1 MSSSSASVP
10 IVNAISVDVEEHFQV
25 QALAGAYGREA
36 WDGCESRVDRN
47 TKTLLE
53 IFANANV
60 KGTFFTLG
68 WVAER
73 QPSIVREILAQGHE
87 IASHGYCHARV
98 DSQTPDAF
106 RADIRRTKKILE
118 DAGGVE
124 VRGYRAATFSVGPHT
139 PWAWPVLEEEGYR
152 YSSSVY
158 PVTRDFYAYPDAPR
172 TPFKPQGVEGLIEIP
187 IATVR
192 LGSKNY
198 PCGGGGYFRLLPYA
212 VSRAALRRINRRDGL
227 PAVFYIHPWEVDPH
241 QPRVKGLSAK
251 SRFRH
256 YLNLA
261 RTGERLRRLTRDF
274 HWGRMDHL
282 FLGRALKRAPAATRD
297 AAA

>member
-1 MSSSSASVP
+1 VP

-25 QALAGAYGREA
+25 QALCDAYGRES
-36 WDGCESRVDRN
+36 WDGCESRVERN
-47 TKTLLE
+47 TKALLE
-53 IFANANV
+53 IFAAANV

-73 QPSIVREILAQGHE
+73 QPGIVREIVAQGHE
-87 IASHGYCHARV
+87 IASHGYCHVRV
-98 DSQTPDAF
+98 DSQSPDDF

-118 DAGGVE
+118 DVGGVA
-124 VRGYRAATFSVGPHT
+124 VSGYRAATFSVGPHT
-139 PWAWPVLEEEGYR
+139 SWAWPVLEEEGYR

-158 PVTRDFYAYPDAPR
+158 PVTRDFYAYPNAPR
-172 TPFKPQGVEGLIEIP
+172 APFKPQGVDKLVEIP

-198 PCGGGGYFRLLPYA
+198 PCGGGGYFRLLPYS
-212 VSRAALRRINRRDGL
+212 VSRAALRRINRREGK
-227 PAVFYIHPWEVDPH
+227 PAVFYIHPWEVDPD
-241 QPRVKGLSAK
+241 QPRAKGITAK

-256 YLNLA
+256 YVNLA
-261 RTGERLRRLTRDF
+261 ETGARLRRLTRDF
-274 HWGRMDHL
+274 HWDRMDRI
-282 FLGRALKRAPAATRD
+282 FLEGASERAPATN

>member
-1 MSSSSASVP
+1 MPSASNSAP

-25 QALAGAYGREA
+25 QALCDAYSRET
-36 WDGCESRVDRN
+36 WDGCESRVERN
-47 TKTLLE
+47 TKALLE
-53 IFANANV
+53 IFAAANV

-73 QPSIVREILAQGHE
+73 RPAIVREIIAQGHE
-87 IASHGYCHARV
+87 IASHGYCHMRV
-98 DSQTPDAF
+98 DSQSPDEF
-106 RADIRRTKKILE
+106 RADIRRTKNILE
-118 DAGGVE
+118 DIGGVA

-139 PWAWPVLEEEGYR
+139 PWAWAVLEDEGYR

-172 TPFKPQGVEGLIEIP
+172 ALFKPQGADKLVEIP

-198 PCGGGGYFRLLPYA
+198 PCGGGGYFRLLPYSL
-212 VSRAALRRINRRDGL
+212 SRAALRRINRREGK
-227 PAVFYIHPWEVDPH
+227 PAVFYIHPWEVDPD
-241 QPRVKGLSAK
+241 QPRAKGISAK

-256 YLNLA
+256 YTNLA
-261 RTGERLRRLTRDF
+261 ETGARLRRLTRDF
-274 HWGRMDHL
+274 HWGRMDRI
-282 FLGRALKRAPAATRD
+282 FLDGASEQAPATN

>member
-1 MSSSSASVP
+1 MPSSSSP

-25 QALAGAYGREA
+25 QALCGAYGRDT
-36 WDGCESRVDRN
+36 WDGCESRVERN
-47 TKTLLE
+47 TKALLE
-53 IFANANV
+53 IFAAANV

-73 QPSIVREILAQGHE
+73 QPGIVREIIAQGHE
-87 IASHGYCHARV
+87 IASHGYCHMRV
-98 DSQTPDAF
+98 DSQSPDEF

-118 DAGGVE
+118 DIGGVA

-172 TPFKPQGVEGLIEIP
+172 APFKPQGVDGLVEIP

-198 PCGGGGYFRLLPYA
+198 PCGGGGYFRLLPYSI
-212 VSRAALRRINRRDGL
+212 SRAALRRINRREGK
-227 PAVFYIHPWEVDPH
+227 PAVFYIHPWEVDPD
-241 QPRVKGLSAK
+241 QPRAKGITAK

-256 YLNLA
+256 YTNLA
-261 RTGERLRRLTRDF
+261 ETGARLRRLTRDF
-274 HWGRMDHL
+274 HWGRMDRI
-282 FLGRALKRAPAATRD
+282 FLDGASERAPATN